1 MYLPVGQSMSTG
13 MVWLLL
19 GVGLLIQWF
28 VIYAAI
34 RLALIHDR
42 ATRLRGEIPG
52 PIHSAGVLAETRA
65 RERAI
70 QEAAAAIHANPD
82 DGP

>member
-1 MYLPVGQSMSTG
+1 MSTG
-13 MVWLLL
+13 MVWLLF
-19 GVGLLIQWF
+19 GVGLLVQWF

-42 ATRLRGEIPG
+42 APRLREEVPG
-52 PIHSAGVLAETRA
+52 QVHRAGALAETRA

-70 QEAAAAIHANPD
+70 QEAAAAIQTNPD

>member
-1 MYLPVGQSMSTG
+1 MYLPAGQSISTG
-13 MVWLLL
+13 MVWMLL
-19 GVGLLIQWF
+19 GVGLLVQWF

-42 ATRLRGEIPG
+42 ATRLRQEIPG
-52 PIHSAGVLAETRA
+52 RVHRAGALAETRA
-65 RERAI
+65 GEHAI
-70 QEAAAAIHANPD
+70 QEAAAAIQTNPD